1 MTVEAGLR
9 LIAGTLVLAS
19 AVAGMFLDVRFLWF
33 TMFVGANLM
42 QSAVTGWC
50 PMMFVLRRL
59 HLRECEHS
67 TPHHV

>member
-33 TMFVGANLM
+33 TMFVGANLV
-42 QSAVTGWC
+42 QSAFTGWC
-50 PMMFVLRRL
+50 PMMAILRKAGL
-59 HLRECEHS
+59 HDAREAHAA
-67 TPHHV
+67 